1 MKRHLL
7 TIIFALFLPG
17 FLQAQNAFYNAQFL
31 ATLDGDEL
39 RTGILEEDEAKA
51 KLVHFTTAEKE
62 EVENLIRF
70 LEDPFEDNLKAINFT
85 IIMTVISKYNIYL
98 NDRKQLEMNH
108 LYEAAFGTGIAA
120 SVLALS
126 GIPNLIS
133 GQLPCSNHTQY
144 SNIY

>member
-1 MKRHLL
+1 MVLFSCGFQDHERPCYIKNEISAMKRHLL

-70 LEDPFEDNLKAINFT
+70 LEDPFEDRSEERRLGQECVS
-85 IIMTVISKYNIYL
+85 TV
-98 NDRKQLEMNH
+98 R
-108 LYEAAFGTGIAA
+108 
-120 SVLALS
+120 
-126 GIPNLIS
+126 
-133 GQLPCSNHTQY
+133 
-144 SNIY
+144 